1 MVPLDGYRGDGM
13 GEIQQQLMF
22 PTKDNPTKPL
32 LMIMDGHALIHRAFR
47 AIFSRQAF
55 TTSSGEDTTG
65 VYGFSNTFIRA
76 IQQIEPTHCIMAF
89 DSPGPTFRH
98 TRFEKYKA
106 GRPATPKEMVHQFGR
121 VKELMTAFRV
131 PVIEI
136 PGFEADDI
144 IGTLTTQAEK
154 QSINTIVLTGDTD
167 TLQLVSSYVRVLLFS
182 GIQNQKIYDIESV
195 KERFGGLGPE
205 YQIEIKAI
213 KGDSSDNIP
222 GLPGVG
228 EKTAI
233 KVLKEYHNLE
243 GIYDNLK
250 KVTPERIKLAFEAN
264 RDQVFES
271 RWLVTIDRNTPV
283 DLDMES
289 SRFWTYRREDVVE
302 FMRELEFGSIIPRV
316 PASNLPPSEI
326 TITKPLSDGVVKN
339 YHLVDDQKSFEK
351 MVCCLRAS
359 KSFSFDTETNS
370 LDPMN
375 AVLVGLSFSTSEGVA
390 WYVPVGHSDGKQL
403 ATQYVIDQLR
413 PDFEN
418 RDISKSG
425 HNLNFDL
432 SVLMNYDITV
442 QGLHCDTMLS
452 AHLLGK
458 KGIGLKNLASDVLRQ
473 EMTPISEL
481 IGTGKGKTTMDCV
494 PIERVLDYACADADF
509 TGRLA
514 RIFEDELKDRGLWG
528 IFTTVEMPLISILV
542 SMQRSGITLDK
553 DILQSMD
560 KDLTRKIGNLE
571 TEIYLGVGHTFKI
584 NSPQQLSTVLF
595 QELGL
600 RKTKRTKTGYSTD
613 ANSLEFLRGQHS
625 IVESILEYRKFSKL
639 KSTYVDALP
648 GLVDESTGRIHT
660 RYNQAG
666 SATGR
671 ISSNDPNLQNIPVRT
686 EIGREVRKAFVSRGI
701 GGQPWHFVSA
711 DYSQIELRV
720 LAHLSKDTGL
730 VEAFQN
736 QEDIHSSTASMMF
749 DIPLTE
755 VGYDER
761 RIAKILNFGVIYGLS
776 AFGIS
781 QQTEF
786 GPDEGRKFIDTYFAK
801 YPRIQ
806 EYIDS
811 TKKSARNLG
820 YVETML
826 GRRRYIPEVNGSNA
840 IIRNAGERMAINMPI
855 QGTAADIV
863 KLAMLRVHRGIEEQK
878 LRSKMLLQVH
888 DELIFEVP
896 GDEMRVMSE
905 LLFEEMPRALD
916 SHTSLIVPLEVEIKT
931 GLNWGDM
938 R

>member
-1 MVPLDGYRGDGM
+1 M

-144 IGTLTTQAEK
+144 IGTLTTRAEE

-326 TITKPLSDGVVKN
+326 TITQPLSDGVVKN

-351 MVCCLRAS
+351 MVCCLWAS

-413 PDFEN
+413 PFFEN
-418 RDISKSG
+418 KDIPKSG

-473 EMTPISEL
+473 DMTPISEL

-528 IFTTVEMPLISILV
+528 IFATMEMPLISILV

-560 KDLTRKIGNLE
+560 EDLTRKIGNLE
-571 TEIYLGVGHTFKI
+571 TEIYLGVGHAFKI

-625 IVESILEYRKFSKL
+625 IVESILEYRQFSKL

-648 GLVDESTGRIHT
+648 GLVHESTGRIHT

-730 VEAFQN
+730 VEAFQK

-916 SHTSLIVPLEVEIKT
+916 SHTPLIVPLEVEIKT